1 MANLN
6 GAYDQDAE
14 LPGDFEVIPADR
26 YPLQL
31 IESDIAPTKAG
42 TGKLFKY
49 KTEVLDGDYKG
60 RFIFGQMNL
69 QNPNP
74 TATKIGQSEFAALR
88 LVTQTP
94 NPEDTADL
102 HFKAFDGIVKIE
114 PAKGEYKARNAI
126 DWAKT
131 AKLFN
136 GEEVSIPPAAN
147 DNAAPATTAAT
158 KPAAATGGA
167 KKAAWPRKAA

>member
-1 MANLN
+1 MASLN

-14 LPGDFEVIPADR
+14 LPGDFEVIPAGK

-31 IESDIAPTKAG
+31 IESDIKPTKNG
-42 TGKLFKY
+42 QGKLFTY
-49 KTEVLDGDYKG
+49 KTEIVDGEQKG
-60 RFIFGQMNL
+60 RFIFGQLNL

-74 TATKIGQSEFAALR
+74 TATKIGQSEFAAIR
-88 LVTQTP
+88 LVTDTP

-102 HFKAFDGIVKIE
+102 HFKAFEAVVKIE

-131 AKLFN
+131 AKLFQ
-136 GEEVSIPPAAN
+136 GEEVTVPTAAN
-147 DNAAPATTAAT
+147 DNAAPANDNKP
-158 KPAAATGGA
+158 KPAAAP